1 MPEQI
6 KLKPGQIY
14 WCGSDGWYYCLD
26 SDTES
31 ADVVNVKSGWRCTA
45 HLIMQYPST
54 KVVWAYSVGGRF
66 DDAAKLRAQ
75 IAELDTL
82 HTAIEDARL
91 ACHCLT
97 EECKTALDAAVK
109 AVHGARSAAITAL
122 CDMLREVHKDA

>member
-6 KLKPGQIY
+6 KLKPGQVY
-14 WCGSDGWYYCLD
+14 WCGSSGWYYCLD
-26 SDTES
+26 ADTES

-75 IAELDTL
+75 IAELDAL
-82 HTAIEDARL
+82 QNAVEDARL
-91 ACHCLT
+91 ACHRLT
-97 EECKTALDAAVK
+97 DECKNALDAAIT
-109 AVHGARSAAITAL
+109 AVHRARGAAITAL
-122 CDMLREVHKDA
+122 CDMLREAKNNA